1 MNINSF
7 MSGRKAKP
15 GLPSL
20 SVAAVILLTALT
32 VSCSDTKESLPFYHD
47 ASFTPRWKGE
57 SSFSIDTLHIIAP
70 FQFIDQEGKEIT
82 NDTFK
87 GKIYVANFF
96 FTICPGIC
104 PKMTANLE
112 RVAEKFVNDPNVLF
126 LSHSVTPDID
136 SVSQLKKYA
145 SEHHINA
152 SQWHLVTGDKD
163 QIYTLARQSY
173 FAEQEIG
180 IRLSTNEFLHTE
192 HFILVDQQG
201 HIRGIYKGTLEL
213 EAQRLMEDI
222 EILRKE

>member
-1 MNINSF
+1 
-7 MSGRKAKP
+7 MSRFPTLAMAAII
-15 GLPSL
+15 LL
-20 SVAAVILLTALT
+20 SVFAAA
-32 VSCSDTKESLPFYHD
+32 CSGSEESLPFYHD

-57 SSFSIDTLHIIAP
+57 SSFSTDTLHTIAP
-70 FQFIDQEGKEIT
+70 FSFTDQDGNTIT

-112 RVAEKFVNDPNVLF
+112 RVAERWKEDSDVLF
-126 LSHSVTPDID
+126 LSHSVTPHID

-145 SEHHINA
+145 DEHHIRS

-192 HFILVDQQG
+192 HFILVDRQG

-213 EAQRLMEDI
+213 EAQRLAEDLA
-222 EILRKE
+222 ILRKE